1 LKERGA
7 GVGSVA
13 MNLPRASRFL
23 VFVLMVLVGAEA
35 MAREVAV
42 ATTRRPT
49 RPPVYA
55 TSVQAYNGCH
65 IATLAYLKR
74 FRADFPD
81 EVAEALHIT
90 MRNPDGLRTGHTMA
104 LVSWRGAWWCRDDR
118 LGVFRLDAPIGDSPE
133 SRRLKAAAERALD
146 ERMSGGTRVRAEAV
160 VPAVVTSDTAANRHE
175 EVRKAARLLPLPSAT
190 FWVREGHSE
199 KPFLFFRLAAN
210 VIAVYD
216 PMHGTAVAETAEEEA
231 AAVVRLVASR
241 LGYKVSSV
249 RTE

>member
-1 LKERGA
+1 
-7 GVGSVA
+7 
-13 MNLPRASRFL
+13 MNLPRTPRFL
-23 VFVLMVLVGAEA
+23 VVALMVLAGVDAL
-35 MAREVAV
+35 AREVAV
-42 ATTRRPT
+42 ATTRRPS

-55 TSVQAYNGCH
+55 TSVHAYNGCH

-90 MRNPDGLRTGHTMA
+90 MQNSDGPRTGHTMA

-118 LGVFRLDAPIGDSPE
+118 LGVFRIDAPIGESAD

-146 ERMSGGTRVRAEAV
+146 ERMSGGTRVRSEAV
-160 VPAVVTSDTAANRHE
+160 VPAVLTSDTAANRHE

-190 FWVREGHSE
+190 FWVREGRTE
-199 KPFLFFRLAAN
+199 KPVLFFRLATN

-216 PMHGTAVAETAEEEA
+216 PLHGTAVAETAETEA
-231 AAVVRLVASR
+231 AAVVRLVAAR

-249 RTE
+249 RAE

>member
-1 LKERGA
+1 
-7 GVGSVA
+7 
-13 MNLPRASRFL
+13 MNLPRTPRFL
-23 VFVLMVLVGAEA
+23 VLALIVLVGADA

-42 ATTRRPT
+42 ATMRRPA

-55 TSVQAYNGCH
+55 TSVHAYNGCH

-90 MRNPDGLRTGHTMA
+90 TRAPDGLRTGHTVA

-146 ERMSGGTRVRAEAV
+146 ERMAGGTRVRSEAV
-160 VPAVVTSDTAANRHE
+160 EPAVVTSDTAANRHE
-175 EVRKAARLLPLPSAT
+175 EVRKAARLLPLPSMT
-190 FWVREGHSE
+190 FWVREGRSE

-216 PMHGTAVAETAEEEA
+216 PMRGTAVAETAETEE

-241 LGYKVSSV
+241 LGYKVGSV
-249 RTE
+249 RSE